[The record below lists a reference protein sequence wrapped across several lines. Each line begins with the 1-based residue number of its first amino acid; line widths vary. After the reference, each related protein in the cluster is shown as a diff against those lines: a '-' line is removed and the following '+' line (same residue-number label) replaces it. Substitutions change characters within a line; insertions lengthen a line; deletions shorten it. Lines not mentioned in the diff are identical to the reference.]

1 MMDARD
7 GKRTYMYQG
16 QLPGWLVFLLMGPLL
31 LVFFSVA
38 LALIG
43 GGLLAA
49 VIFPLLFRGGR
60 RSSVPRGDRQTIELD
75 PSQYR
80 HVEPPQQQ
88 LPDD

>member
-1 MMDARD
+1 MNAGD
-7 GKRTYMYQG
+7 GKRTYLYQG
-16 QLPGWLVFLLMGPLL
+16 QLPGWLAFLLLGPLL

-49 VIFPLLFRGGR
+49 VVFPLLFRGR
-60 RSSVPRGDRQTIELD
+60 RRGGVPRGDRQTIELD

-80 HVEPPQQQ
+80 HVEPPQQR
-88 LPDD
+88 LSDE